1 MPRSAWL
8 LLPVITVAGI
18 VAFVLIGRPLDD
30 FAASAPPT
38 EEIVVEQ
45 VRLEP
50 GVIRLTVRV
59 DGSDP
64 VRIAQVQ
71 VDGAYRQF
79 EQNPAGPL
87 SRLASAVISIPYHWI
102 EGETH
107 HLLLLTSSGAAF
119 EHTIEVAQATP
130 TGSSFGLLLLVGIL
144 LGIAPVAAGLLAYPA
159 IRDMRPAGLRFLLA
173 LTLGL
178 LGFLFI
184 DTIGEGLEIGG
195 EVLGRLNG
203 DVLVWVAAGVTLM
216 TLLLAGRRSG
226 KPPEGIRLAF
236 FIALGIGLHNLGEG
250 LVVGASL
257 ATGAVALAT
266 FLMVGF
272 VLHNVT
278 EGIGIATPMTKA
290 RPGWQVVRGACRA
303 CRPSGGRRRLGWLAG
318 GQPAICSAQFR
329 DRRRCNSPGHCRARR
344 VYGAAKRCGRA
355 NQPFGGRGHRRR
367 PADHVFDRHLGL
379 RPTIR
384 RARAGRIE
392 CRKWTG

>member
-257 ATGAVALAT
+257 ATGAAALAT

-290 RPGWQVVRGACRA
+290 RPGWQVFVALA
-303 CRPSGGRRRLGWLAG
+303 ALAG
-318 GQPAICSAQFR
+318 LPAVVGVWGGSQAVSPQFVALSFGIGAGAILQVIVELGGFMVR
-329 DRRRCNSPGHCRARR
+329 QS
-344 VYGAAKRCGRA
+344 GAAALTSLSGA
-355 NQPFGGRGHRRR
+355 GGI
-367 PADHVFDRHLGL
+367 AAGL
-379 RPTIR
+379 LIMYSTAILV
-384 RARAGRIE
+384 
-392 CRKWTG
+392 